1 MKVHEFDKI
10 GDWLK
15 ARRALGIGSTDAPA
29 ILGISRFKSPFQLY
43 HEKRKTVAELEPRYI
58 EMAEWG
64 RDLED
69 VIARRYSINTSRE
82 VVKTGSKPFVIQ
94 QHDDMEWMIASVDRY
109 AIVSEAV
116 PTDPDDDVV
125 DDDDPDAPPPERV
138 LAPIGIRVVLEL
150 KNAHFVMRD
159 KWGDLGEPP
168 LEYLVQL
175 QHQLAVTGMPWGSL
189 AALVGGTEF
198 KWADVQRNDAFIETL
213 IEREQQF
220 MRDVATGNEPEVD
233 GSESTKRMLKA
244 LYPTDDGTTIE
255 LPPEATDW
263 ANELE
268 QAKAVAKEA
277 KARETAAGNLIRNAL
292 GTATMGTLRDG
303 RAFTFKHQKTKAY
316 SVSEREGRILRPKK
330 G

>member
-1 MKVHEFDKI
+1 MKTHEFEKI
-10 GDWLK
+10 SDWLK

-29 ILGISRFKSPFQLY
+29 ILGLSRFKSPFQLY
-43 HEKRKTVAELEPRYI
+43 HEKRKTVAELEPRYV

-82 VVKTGSKPFVIQ
+82 VVKTGNAPFVIQ
-94 QHDDMEWMIASVDRY
+94 QHDDLEWMIASVDRY
-109 AIVSEAV
+109 AIVSEAP
-116 PTDPDDDVV
+116 PTDPDDE
-125 DDDDPDAPPPERV
+125 DDEDEDTKGVEKP

-150 KNAHFVMRD
+150 KNAHFVMKD

-198 KWADVQRNDAFIETL
+198 KWADVQRNDEFIKQL
-213 IEREQQF
+213 IDLEEQF
-220 MRDVATGNEPEVD
+220 MRDVAAGNEPEPD

-255 LPPEATDW
+255 LPPEAADW

-268 QAKAVAKEA
+268 KAKADAKDA

-303 RAFTFKHQKTKAY
+303 RAFTFKNQKTAGYMVKP
-316 SVSEREGRILRPKK
+316 REGRILRPKK